1 MRGTRVWTT
10 DNILFTNTALLKYFL
25 LTCVGLKL
33 NNPTGNLN
41 LNVFSNDL
49 IFIL

>member
-10 DNILFTNTALLKYFL
+10 DIFYLLTLRYLNIFL

-41 LNVFSNDL
+41 LNVLSNDL